1 MKLIQT
7 TAFFLFVTALSFSF
21 TSCNRDKDLYVR
33 KEYTKVEVPLT
44 GALNFPQ
51 SASSALGS
59 MNIHYNTTTKI
70 LTYSI
75 NWTGLSGA
83 VSSANIHGMAPTGY
97 PAAAV
102 QSLSTSAIVKCATVS
117 NTSCGS
123 YSGRLFVDG
132 VLITEDNLL
141 NGVYYVSIRTASY
154 PNGEIRAQIKF

>member
-1 MKLIQT
+1 MKLIKS
-7 TAFFLFVTALSFSF
+7 TALFLFVTALSLSF
-21 TSCNRDKDLYVR
+21 TSCNRDKDLYVK
-33 KEYTKVEVPLT
+33 KEYSKVEVPLT
-44 GALNFPQ
+44 GALNFPP

-70 LTYSI
+70 LTYNI

-83 VSSANIHGMAPTGY
+83 VASATIHGMAPTGY
-97 PAAAV
+97 PAALV
-102 QSLSTSAIVKCATVS
+102 QTLTTSAIIKCATYT

-141 NGVYYVSIRTASY
+141 NGVYYVCFRTAAY